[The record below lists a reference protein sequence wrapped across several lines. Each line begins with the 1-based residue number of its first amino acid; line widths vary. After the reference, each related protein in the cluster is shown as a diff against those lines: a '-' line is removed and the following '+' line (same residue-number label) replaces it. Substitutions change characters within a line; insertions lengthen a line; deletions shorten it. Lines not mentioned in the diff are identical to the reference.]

1 LAALPILFLRGR
13 HLPRLLISINAA
25 WNVVN
30 FRAALVRALVAD
42 GHEVAAAVV
51 DDGAMP
57 GIAALGARPIALTM
71 ASRSVSP
78 FRDLALF
85 VRYVRLMRRE
95 RPDVYLGWTI
105 KPNTYGATAAA
116 LCGIP
121 TIANISGLGTAFIR
135 SNWLTWVARRLYPV
149 GLRRASTVFFQ
160 NDDDRALFL
169 ADGLV
174 RADQCALLPGSGIDP
189 DWFDPRAFAQ
199 AAVDDRDFR
208 FLFVG
213 RLIRD
218 KGVHEYVAAARIV
231 RATHPEARFQIL
243 GFLDADN
250 RTAIDRSTLN
260 DWVAEGIVE
269 YLGTAADV
277 RPAIAQADCIVL
289 PSYREGLSRVLLEA
303 AAMATPAIASDVPG
317 CRDVVVAGVTGLL
330 CRVRDAEDLAAQM
343 TAMLALTPAARTA
356 MGAAAR
362 ADVIARFS
370 EQVVIDRYRIAIA
383 RALSR

>member
-1 LAALPILFLRGR
+1 
-13 HLPRLLISINAA
+13 
-25 WNVVN
+25 
-30 FRAALVRALVAD
+30 
-42 GHEVAAAVV
+42 
-51 DDGAMP
+51 
-57 GIAALGARPIALTM
+57 
-71 ASRSVSP
+71 
-78 FRDLALF
+78 
-85 VRYVRLMRRE
+85 
-95 RPDVYLGWTI
+95 
-105 KPNTYGATAAA
+105 
-116 LCGIP
+116 
-121 TIANISGLGTAFIR
+121 
-135 SNWLTWVARRLYPV
+135 
-149 GLRRASTVFFQ
+149 
-160 NDDDRALFL
+160 
-169 ADGLV
+169 
-174 RADQCALLPGSGIDP
+174 LLPGSGIDA
-189 DWFDPRAFAQ
+189 DWFDPHAFAQ
-199 AAVDDRDFR
+199 PPADDHDFR

-250 RTAIDRSTLN
+250 RTTIDRATLD
-260 DWVAEGIVE
+260 DWVAEGIVD